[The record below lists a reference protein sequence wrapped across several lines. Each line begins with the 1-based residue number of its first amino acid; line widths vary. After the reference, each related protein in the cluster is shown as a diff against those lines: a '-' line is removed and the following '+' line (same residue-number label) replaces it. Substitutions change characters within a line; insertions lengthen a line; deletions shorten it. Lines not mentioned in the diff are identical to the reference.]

1 MTTDSFSTV
10 SSLRQALERIPG
22 GENAVR
28 SFAKLGLWTTEAH
41 RATDPRK
48 KFPQQFSTLGPSEL
62 SDLSASI
69 VSDAG
74 RVAEL
79 VGLLVGLEATTK
91 MRSRAARASAR
102 SKVRRE
108 WSKDDK
114 APTKTE
120 LDDRAEEDP
129 VVIGL
134 DEQLGVVQQL
144 LAQASAVREADQLYK
159 EAVSREISYRS
170 AQMQARLY

>member
-1 MTTDSFSTV
+1 M
-10 SSLRQALERIPG
+10 
-22 GENAVR
+22 
-28 SFAKLGLWTTEAH
+28 
-41 RATDPRK
+41 
-48 KFPQQFSTLGPSEL
+48 
-62 SDLSASI
+62 
-69 VSDAG
+69 SDAG